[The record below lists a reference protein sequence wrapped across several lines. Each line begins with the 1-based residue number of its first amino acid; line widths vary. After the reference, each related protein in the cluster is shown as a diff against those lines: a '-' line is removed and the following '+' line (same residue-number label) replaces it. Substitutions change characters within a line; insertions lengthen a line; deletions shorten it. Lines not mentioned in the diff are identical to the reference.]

1 MNVYQKLQACRVALQ
16 SAKIKQSGKNKHAG
30 YTYYELSDFLP
41 TVNKLFADHKL
52 FSHVTFNTE
61 VATLTVIN
69 AEKPEERVVFTSPM
83 AEAALKGVQPIQN
96 LGAVQTYQRRY
107 LYLMALEISEGDA
120 LDAMHDP
127 NDTPKQTRQNGQ
139 RAPQN
144 GVTQNGSASNGAP
157 NDDAVTS
164 ALRQYHAVL
173 TPLMA
178 GEEDRKDILRL
189 TYAKKHGLALP
200 ESTRDIPVEEIRKI
214 TTSLRQ
220 LPADRLEAG
229 LRSMRQEY
237 EIPDTVPD
245 AQQEKA
251 PF

>member
-61 VATLTVIN
+61 VATLTVLN
-69 AEKPEERVVFTSPM
+69 AEKPEEQVVFTSPM

-120 LDAMHDP
+120 LDAMHNPD
-127 NDTPKQTRQNGQ
+127 DAPKQARQNGQ
-139 RAPQN
+139 RTQQN
-144 GVTQNGSASNGAP
+144 GAQKGATNGAAGG
-157 NDDAVTS
+157 DEVTA
-164 ALRQYHAVL
+164 ALRQFHAVM

-178 GEEDRKDILRL
+178 SEEDRKDILRL
-189 TYAKKHGLALP
+189 TYAKQHGVALP
-200 ESTRDIPVEEIRKI
+200 ESTRDIPVAIIRKI

-220 LPADRLEAG
+220 LTSERLEAG

-237 EIPDTVPD
+237 ELPDTVPD